1 LQRHG
6 ELIHMALRRRFACED
21 ICTLDQYLQAT
32 AAAEEAK
39 QRTEESGGGM
49 WSSFLALF
57 GYGKNKRKSE
67 EWDGMDG
74 EPSAKRRR
82 T

>member
-1 LQRHG
+1 
-6 ELIHMALRRRFACED
+6 
-21 ICTLDQYLQAT
+21 
-32 AAAEEAK
+32 
-39 QRTEESGGGM
+39 M